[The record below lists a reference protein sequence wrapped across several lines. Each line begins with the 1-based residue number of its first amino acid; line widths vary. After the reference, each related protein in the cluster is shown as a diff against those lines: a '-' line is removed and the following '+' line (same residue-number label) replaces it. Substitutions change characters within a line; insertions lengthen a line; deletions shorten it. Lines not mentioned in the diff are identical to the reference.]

1 MSADL
6 PNCPSDR
13 GPGSLSLRYCLPI
26 LTTLPSLTPDHLS
39 PSRLARVMTC
49 PIDLVGLT
57 SLSAADAVA
66 ATIPAAGSHLRC
78 PSGAPPSDD
87 EGDCAPPT
95 HGQYAADASA
105 GPDAYAEG
113 GAVAAADA
121 DAAEAEAEAPGLGDL
136 QLEVRRLQV
145 RVAPFPP
152 PRMLRLPAAAV
163 HRRARSEGL
172 ARRSPPPSA

>member
-1 MSADL
+1 
-6 PNCPSDR
+6 
-13 GPGSLSLRYCLPI
+13 
-26 LTTLPSLTPDHLS
+26 
-39 PSRLARVMTC
+39 MTC

-87 EGDCAPPT
+87 EGDCSPLT

-105 GPDAYAEG
+105 GPDADAEG

-121 DAAEAEAEAPGLGDL
+121 DAAADSDAAEAEAEAPGLGDL